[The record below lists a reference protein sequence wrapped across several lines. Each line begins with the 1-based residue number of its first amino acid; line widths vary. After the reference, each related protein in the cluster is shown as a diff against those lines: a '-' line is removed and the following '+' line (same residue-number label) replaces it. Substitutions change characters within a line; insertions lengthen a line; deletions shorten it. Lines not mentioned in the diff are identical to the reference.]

1 VWYEIA
7 YGERDVPVLRGKL
20 VPTKRERVR
29 IIPKDGSEPFLLKS
43 PTVVESRFE
52 SDWVNVTKRGF
63 IVRVKARLGDLT
75 FDVKEA
81 GPFRSPR
88 DAKAEA
94 KVLVAEAREWR
105 ACL

>member
-20 VPTKRERVR
+20 VPTKRERLTIR
-29 IIPKDGSEPFLLKS
+29 PIDGSEPFLLKN
-43 PTVVESRFE
+43 PTVVQSRFE
-52 SDWVNVTKRGF
+52 CDWVNVTKKGF
-63 IVRVKARLGDLT
+63 VVRVKARLGDLT

-94 KVLVAEAREWR
+94 RKLVAEAKEWR